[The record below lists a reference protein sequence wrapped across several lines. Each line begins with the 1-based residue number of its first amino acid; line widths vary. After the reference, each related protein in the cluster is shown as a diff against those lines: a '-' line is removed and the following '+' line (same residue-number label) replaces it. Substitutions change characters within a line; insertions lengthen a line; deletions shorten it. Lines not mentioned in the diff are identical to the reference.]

1 MQLFFTLPV
10 VKNTKCVNICPK
22 KAFFG
27 TCNNVVKCKR
37 QIADEYASECRISFR
52 RKFAVRNAVSVIFWH
67 WRNNVS
73 LGAFGGTT
81 MFHSVHSAEIAGREE
96 RSDGIGIEKQSRHIL
111 HSAFVEALKGKTL
124 P

>member
-37 QIADEYASECRISFR
+37 QIADKHASECLISFR
-52 RKFAVRNAVSVIFWH
+52 RKFAVRKAMSVIFG
-67 WRNNVS
+67 S
-73 LGAFGGTT
+73 GAT
-81 MFHSVHSAEIAGREE
+81 MLHLVHLVEIAGREE